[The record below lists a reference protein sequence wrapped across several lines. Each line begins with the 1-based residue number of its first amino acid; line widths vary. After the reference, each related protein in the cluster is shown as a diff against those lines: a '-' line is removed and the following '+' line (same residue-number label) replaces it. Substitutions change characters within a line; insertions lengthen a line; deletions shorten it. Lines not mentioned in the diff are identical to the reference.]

1 MAIQDI
7 RILVKDELAQVNAL
21 IHQQVAFQHPL
32 IAQMTQHL
40 LDGGGK
46 QLRPLLLLLTSK
58 AFDYQGKQHIDLA
71 AMIEF
76 FHTATLLHD
85 DVIDES
91 KLRRG
96 KETAHEIWGNKAS
109 VLVGDYLFT
118 LHTQLLL
125 KTRNFDILDLMTRV
139 ANQIGF
145 GEIKQLM
152 NRHQADLSIQDYF
165 DVIEAKTSLLFAASA
180 SIGAIIAGQDVN
192 TAECLYQYG
201 LHLGNAFQLI
211 DDALDYCSD
220 AQTIG
225 KNIGDDLAD
234 GKATL
239 PVLHALQHGTAVQ
252 QEMIRKSLQGGL
264 RENLPDILTAIEET
278 GAIAFTQHTAEKESK
293 AAMTCLEIL
302 PDSIYKDSLIELAK
316 FSVIRQ
322 H

>member
-1 MAIQDI
+1 MTIQNL
-7 RILVKDELAQVNAL
+7 RQLVTNELAQVNAL

-40 LDGGGK
+40 LTGGGK
-46 QLRPLLLLLTSK
+46 QLRPLLLLLTCK
-58 AFDYQGKQHIDLA
+58 AFGYAGQHHVELA

-125 KTRNFDILDLMTRV
+125 KSRNIELVDLMTRI
-139 ANQIGF
+139 ANQIGY

-152 NRHQADLSIQDYF
+152 NRHDSNLTISDYF
-165 DVIEAKTSLLFAASA
+165 EIIEAKTSLLFAASA
-180 SIGAIIAGQDVN
+180 AIGATISGQSQS
-192 TAECLYQYG
+192 TIEYLYQYG

-220 AQTIG
+220 ALTIG

-234 GKATL
+234 GKATMPL
-239 PVLHALQHGTAVQ
+239 LYVLSNGTQEQ
-252 QEMIRKSLQGGL
+252 QTLIKKSLEGGL
-264 RENLPDILTAIEET
+264 RENLPEILSAIEKT
-278 GAIAFTQHTAEKESK
+278 GAIAHTQSLADQEAQ
-293 AAMTCLEIL
+293 AAISCLDIL
-302 PDSIYKDSLIELAK
+302 PDSIYKDALIELAQ
-316 FSVIRQ
+316 FSVIRK

>member
-1 MAIQDI
+1 MTIQNL
-7 RILVKDELAQVNAL
+7 RQLVKDELNQVNAL

-32 IAQMTQHL
+32 IAQMTDHL
-40 LDGGGK
+40 LAGGGK
-46 QLRPLLLLLTSK
+46 QLRPLLLLLTCK
-58 AFDYQGKQHIDLA
+58 AFDYRGQHHIELA

-96 KETAHEIWGNKAS
+96 RETAHEIWGNKAS

-125 KTRNFDILDLMTRV
+125 KSRNLELVELMTRI
-139 ANQIGF
+139 ANQIGY

-152 NRHQADLSIQDYF
+152 HRHESNITTQDYF
-165 DVIEAKTSLLFAASA
+165 EVIEAKTSLLFAACA
-180 SIGAIIAGQDVN
+180 AIGANISKQSPS
-192 TAECLYQYG
+192 TTEYLYQYG

-220 AQTIG
+220 AKTIG
-225 KNIGDDLAD
+225 KNVGDDLAD
-234 GKATL
+234 GKATMPL
-239 PVLHALQHGTAVQ
+239 LYAMMHGTPTQ
-252 QEMIRKSLQGGL
+252 QDLIKKSLEGGL
-264 RENLPDILTAIEET
+264 RENLPEILSAIEKT
-278 GAIAFTQHTAEKESK
+278 GAIAYTQSLADQEAQ
-293 AAMTCLEIL
+293 AAISCLEIL
-302 PDSIYKDSLIELAK
+302 PESIYKTALIELAQ
-316 FSVIRQ
+316 FSVMRK